1 MPDSAAYLPQPR
13 EPENKP
19 QSIYAFNSKVCFLG
33 FCWPF
38 FSICKRFVSPES
50 FGFGVTCPTLAGE
63 SVQAALGGA
72 LRTLPKDLRTP
83 EPTTRPTVL
92 GSGTSDSRFAVD

>member
-1 MPDSAAYLPQPR
+1 MPAYMPEPR
-13 EPENKP
+13 EPKNKP
-19 QSIYAFNSKVCFLG
+19 QSTPTTQRFDFLFLG
-33 FCWPF
+33 PF

-63 SVQAALGGA
+63 SAQAALGGA
-72 LRTLPKDLRTP
+72 LRTLPKGVRTS